1 MIRNKSRLVSQGH
14 TQKEGIDY
22 DEVFTLVARIEG
34 IRLFLAYASFKDF
47 MVYQMDLKRVFLS
60 EMIEEEITAKVKST
74 NGEAR
79 IHAKVDGKKT
89 QKQIKPRRKV
99 IEVSQPSDP
108 MEHVVDEVV
117 YKELDNRLVRVA
129 ITASSLEAECQ
140 EAMRDTIAQ
149 TRVPDL
155 EKTKTTQVLEI
166 DSLKRRVKQL
176 EKIIQDITLV
186 NDQDDEQMF
195 DVNYLQGEEM
205 FVREDVA
212 DKEVTHKVQKVV
224 EDINIAKLIV
234 DAAGEVNAASI
245 VTTVSATATM
255 TVDEV
260 TLAQSL
266 MEIKSTKPKAKGIV
280 LQETSESRTTTIKI
294 SSKKSQDKGK
304 AILIEE
310 PVKLNKKD
318 QIMLDEEV
326 ALKLQAELQVEFDKE
341 QRLASEKA
349 QQEEEANIALTET

>member
-1 MIRNKSRLVSQGH
+1 
-14 TQKEGIDY
+14 
-22 DEVFTLVARIEG
+22 
-34 IRLFLAYASFKDF
+34 
-47 MVYQMDLKRVFLS
+47 
-60 EMIEEEITAKVKST
+60 
-74 NGEAR
+74 
-79 IHAKVDGKKT
+79 
-89 QKQIKPRRKV
+89 
-99 IEVSQPSDP
+99 